1 MITVK
6 YNATFRLL
14 PFAHADGTHTV
25 RMIVTWKG
33 QRLLHCLP
41 VSVYEDQWDDDAMFA
56 RPTKAHKNTKN
67 INEVIFYFRD
77 KVTDIFQKASS
88 DDHIPT
94 KEEVKSAL
102 TITLMQDEEPEEDIV
117 NDTEGGVESQET
129 DNKEDSI
136 ELHPIPKTI
145 TEFVIKQTEDRGWSS
160 VTANKFYNLRHDLLC
175 AGLKNVEDLNGEGI
189 EKFLAYL
196 RTRNLENAVFM
207 KKASVLRWF
216 LGWCRKKGYLD
227 NDEYKL
233 HQPHLKCP
241 KKEVIYLEWDELMQM
256 LYFDYGKYTKLSNI
270 RDVFCFCAFTGLRYC
285 DAKKMKWRDIH
296 SDHIRIV
303 TQKTRDALRIEL
315 NKYSRLILD
324 KYRVEGVSSPDR
336 LVLPAV
342 SNQKAN
348 EYLKEAAMLAQIDEP
363 LTLMSYKGSKRIETG
378 VLKWEAMTT
387 HCARRT
393 FVVNSLRLGIPAEVI
408 MKWTGHSDFTAMKP
422 YIAIVDELKRENMA
436 RYDEI

>member
-1 MITVK
+1 MNAAGMRK
-6 YNATFRLL
+6 YLDYLYGKNYEN
-14 PFAHADGTHTV
+14 
-25 RMIVTWKG
+25 
-33 QRLLHCLP
+33 
-41 VSVYEDQWDDDAMFA
+41 SV
-56 RPTKAHKNTKN
+56 
-67 INEVIFYFRD
+67 
-77 KVTDIFQKASS
+77 
-88 DDHIPT
+88 
-94 KEEVKSAL
+94 L
-102 TITLMQDEEPEEDIV
+102 
-117 NDTEGGVESQET
+117 
-129 DNKEDSI
+129 
-136 ELHPIPKTI
+136 
-145 TEFVIKQTEDRGWSS
+145 
-160 VTANKFYNLRHDLLC
+160 
-175 AGLKNVEDLNGEGI
+175 
-189 EKFLAYL
+189 
-196 RTRNLENAVFM
+196 M
-207 KKASVLRWF
+207 KKASILRWF
-216 LGWCRKKGYLD
+216 LGWCRRFGYLD